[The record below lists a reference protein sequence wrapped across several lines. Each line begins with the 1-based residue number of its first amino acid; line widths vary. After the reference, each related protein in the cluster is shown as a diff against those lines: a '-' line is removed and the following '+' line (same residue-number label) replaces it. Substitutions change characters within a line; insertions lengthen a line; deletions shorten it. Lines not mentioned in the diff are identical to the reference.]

1 LYRKL
6 HKRTTK
12 TTTSKIDSG
21 KSLTAKKPIKKIDS
35 NPEAK
40 KVITK
45 KVITKKTKV
54 EKTDIVTVVKAET
67 EEPPLMTSE
76 TVIEKNETIVIPIE
90 STDTIVIPI
99 ESTDIEIESDIN
111 IEHEDLLTH
120 HIECES
126 IDYTASTNIAHI
138 DTVETFEQRED
149 DFNAISM
156 STNENKNELNN
167 LSQTDN
173 YDNED
178 NIIDSENVNSFE
190 SDERLANAENITESL
205 EILKTETSNID
216 NQPLVDNES
225 KESVEVEHVLSNEF
239 VTDEVINSSEGSAN
253 LFSKGGN
260 AGFEK
265 QTPLDINEESDEPT
279 ENIEQECMADKA
291 LIENRE
297 DVTYDLNQ
305 ESDNIE
311 AINDEQILSVDDEI
325 NTPLDINEKSI
336 QPTENIE
343 QECMADKSL
352 IENHEEANYD
362 LDKESE
368 SIEARN
374 DEQVLEREL
383 VVSADDETNTPLDT
397 NEESIQPCNAEKS
410 LENLSYSHEET
421 TTTYN
426 LDEQSNNIE
435 TNNGEQLHECEVVV
449 SADEEI
455 KKQTETFKADVSI
468 VETSLK
474 VNNDNDDLYCVT
486 PLDDPSV
493 ELDESKPVDK
503 LVDVDVTEACEQSE
517 DIGEV
522 ELKVDRT
529 HINNTEQTSTNVS
542 DDVNVAANI
551 IVVESNVDN
560 LEQLTESL
568 AEKEEIHAEEE
579 SHITSEYLKDEAP
592 SPAMTTPSEYLK
604 DGTPLPAMTTPS
616 ELEYGSPQDEGFS
629 STELTPCSDQAVC
642 GTETDLNH
650 H

>member
-1 LYRKL
+1 
-6 HKRTTK
+6 
-12 TTTSKIDSG
+12 
-21 KSLTAKKPIKKIDS
+21 
-35 NPEAK
+35 
-40 KVITK
+40 
-45 KVITKKTKV
+45 
-54 EKTDIVTVVKAET
+54 
-67 EEPPLMTSE
+67 MTSE

-216 NQPLVDNES
+216 NEPMVDNQN
-225 KESVEVEHVLSNEF
+225 KESVEVEHV
-239 VTDEVINSSEGSAN
+239 
-253 LFSKGGN
+253 
-260 AGFEK
+260 K
-265 QTPLDINEESDEPT
+265 QTPLDINENSDEPN
-279 ENIEQECMADKA
+279 ENIEQECTADKA

-297 DVTYDLNQ
+297 DANYDLDQ
-305 ESDNIE
+305 ESENIE
-311 AINDEQILSVDDEI
+311 AINDEQILSVNDEL
-325 NTPLDINEKSI
+325 NTPLDTCEKSI

-343 QECMADKSL
+343 QECLADKSL
-352 IENHEEANYD
+352 IENHEEANDD

-368 SIEARN
+368 NIEARN

-383 VVSADDETNTPLDT
+383 VVSADDEINTPLDT
-397 NEESIQPCNAEKS
+397 NEESVQPIENIALKCNAEKS

-421 TTTYN
+421 ATTYN

-435 TNNGEQLHECEVVV
+435 TNNGEQLHEC
-449 SADEEI
+449 ADEEI
-455 KKQTETFKADVSI
+455 KQQTETFKADVSN

-579 SHITSEYLKDEAP
+579 SHITSEYFKDEAP

-604 DGTPLPAMTTPS
+604 DEAPSPAMTTPS